1 MTILTREGEKM
12 PSKHIDSSIW
22 REVEDKTVF
31 LIGELGRPIRDTE
44 VLKYLIVKGL
54 QTLTSEE
61 LKSVKMLEEAS
72 KAEERAS

>member
-61 LKSVKMLEEAS
+61 LRSVKLLEEAS

>member
-1 MTILTREGEKM
+1 M

-54 QTLTSEE
+54 QTLTSDE
-61 LKSVKMLEEAS
+61 LKSVKLLEEAS
-72 KAEERAS
+72 KAEERAT

>member
-54 QTLTSEE
+54 QTLTSDE
-61 LKSVKMLEEAS
+61 LKSVKLLEEAS

>member
-1 MTILTREGEKM
+1 MTIFTREGEKM

-61 LKSVKMLEEAS
+61 LKSVKLLEEAS

>member
-1 MTILTREGEKM
+1 M

-61 LKSVKMLEEAS
+61 LRSVKLLEEAS

>member
-1 MTILTREGEKM
+1 M

-54 QTLTSEE
+54 QTLTSDE
-61 LKSVKMLEEAS
+61 LKSVKLLEEAS

>member
-1 MTILTREGEKM
+1 MTILTREDEKM

-61 LKSVKMLEEAS
+61 LKSVKLLEEAS

>member
-61 LKSVKMLEEAS
+61 LKSVKLLEEAS

>member
-1 MTILTREGEKM
+1 M

-61 LKSVKMLEEAS
+61 LKSVKLLEEAS